1 MHRSEQRVHVGQ
13 VQRVVEELELQALDA
28 VRGVD
33 SSERLGRPRWVAERT
48 LGWFARFRRLTVRYL
63 AAGMPNVDSELGTPT
78 GPYFAYGIGSAR
90 RAARFDLHYGPER
103 LNTPGLI
110 TVTAEPGGG
119 KSVLIGSLAYNAVR
133 CGERTIVFDPSG
145 PLARLCRLPELAP
158 FSRELDLT
166 TSPAGTL
173 SPAIASK
180 PGVGEP

>member
-1 MHRSEQRVHVGQ
+1 
-13 VQRVVEELELQALDA
+13 
-28 VRGVD
+28 
-33 SSERLGRPRWVAERT
+33 
-48 LGWFARFRRLTVRYL
+48 
-63 AAGMPNVDSELGTPT
+63 MPNVDSELGTPT

-173 SPAIASK
+173 SPYRLIPEPTTEASSMTTAGSTSWSITGRNAA
-180 PGVGEP
+180 PTPSVSS